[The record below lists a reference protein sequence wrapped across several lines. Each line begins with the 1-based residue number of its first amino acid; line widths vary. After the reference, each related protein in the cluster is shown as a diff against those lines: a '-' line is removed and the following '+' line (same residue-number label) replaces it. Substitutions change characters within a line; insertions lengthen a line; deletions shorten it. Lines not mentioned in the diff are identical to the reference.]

1 MSGGHFNYSQARIL
15 AIIESLQETI
25 QNETSPNP
33 HPRRRSLYGYCEDEE
48 DVDRYN
54 FSKETLDE
62 FKKGLDLLNRAYIY
76 TQRIDWLLCSDDGEE
91 SFHKRLKEDLEKYE
105 KTGEI

>member
-15 AIIESLQETI
+15 AIIESLQEVI
-25 QNETSPNP
+25 KNETSPNP
-33 HPRRRSLYGYCEDEE
+33 HPRRKSLYGYCDDEE
-48 DVDRYN
+48 GVDRYG